1 MKFKNV
7 NEAQMNIKSE
17 LENFIRD
24 HLSGTNRS
32 VKGNML
38 WQTVSQTI
46 KGATKNLFDQAWQG
60 LIDDGLLVPAGG
72 NTYRW
77 ER

>member
-24 HLSGTNRS
+24 HLSGTNRA

-38 WQTVSQTI
+38 WQTASQTI

-72 NTYRW
+72 KSYKW